1 MPIIPF
7 YPLVAWLAALGLD
20 YLEPDAGFYI
30 VGGLHVVLAVVF
42 IGKGIRTEIRTK
54 AKKKEMGPD

>member
-20 YLEPDAGFYI
+20 YLIPDAGFYI
-30 VGGLHVVLAVVF
+30 VGGLHVVLAVLYF
-42 IGKGIRTEIRTK
+42 GSAIRTEIRTN
-54 AKKKEMGPD
+54 AKKGPSR